1 MRVIRSIHLSEV
13 IVATRPPK
21 DQAGVRVVRRHHL
34 LVRWSHRLNVPVL
47 LGLILSG
54 VSTYWA
60 SPVHQD
66 KPDPLN
72 IADALREANG
82 APGEGKPLLDFS
94 DWASD

>member
-1 MRVIRSIHLSEV
+1 MRVIRSIHLSEA
-13 IVATRPPK
+13 IATRLPE

-34 LVRWSHRLNVPVL
+34 LVRWSHWLNVPVL
-47 LGLILSG
+47 LGLILSS

-60 SPVHQD
+60 SLVHQD

-72 IADALREANG
+72 IADVLREANG
-82 APGEGKPLLDFS
+82 VPGEGKPLLDFS